1 MLCAQ
6 GTGQSRGYAATH
18 HGQNIYIA
26 GVMYALCLASPV
38 SHSCFLLLVSM
49 SACAQCVRY
58 AVPKVLLQCMPMS
71 YFRLPLS
78 LACMHLTRLSLTRDW
93 AVNCGRLGNF
103 SFATKH
109 VDGTYSDHAGV
120 RTADHHDTF
129 DTVTNHHFTGSGESR
144 VGMDLTISKVSAA
157 GLPDAVVF
165 AADLVPHGKE
175 VDNET
180 STRTYGYMTG
190 IASFA
195 ASGLDQPVVVA
206 VGSYVGDL
214 TVPMAVGPDKMFPNP
229 KFQSWDYN
237 GIVLCRRQGTS
248 PGQAAVWPRLAG
260 ASGSRGT

>member
-1 MLCAQ
+1 
-6 GTGQSRGYAATH
+6 
-18 HGQNIYIA
+18 
-26 GVMYALCLASPV
+26 
-38 SHSCFLLLVSM
+38 
-49 SACAQCVRY
+49 
-58 AVPKVLLQCMPMS
+58 
-71 YFRLPLS
+71 
-78 LACMHLTRLSLTRDW
+78 MHLLAHLLTRAW
-93 AVNCGRLGNF
+93 AVYCGRLGNF

-157 GLPDAVVF
+157 GVPDPVVF
-165 AADLVPHGKE
+165 AADLVPHGKP

-195 ASGLDQPVVVA
+195 ASGLDEPVVVA

-214 TVPMAVGPDKMFPNP
+214 TVPMADGDKMFPNP

-237 GIVLCRRQGTS
+237 GIVLCRKQGTS
-248 PGQAAVWPRLAG
+248 PAQAAVWPRGWPEPRA
-260 ASGSRGT
+260 A

>member
-1 MLCAQ
+1 M
-6 GTGQSRGYAATH
+6 
-18 HGQNIYIA
+18 
-26 GVMYALCLASPV
+26 
-38 SHSCFLLLVSM
+38 SH
-49 SACAQCVRY
+49 
-58 AVPKVLLQCMPMS
+58 
-71 YFRLPLS
+71 FRLSLS
-78 LACMHLTRLSLTRDW
+78 LACMHLTRLSLTRAW

-129 DTVTNHHFTGSGESR
+129 DTVTKHHFTGSGENR

-157 GLPDAVVF
+157 GVPDAVVF
-165 AADLVPHGKE
+165 AADLVPHGKP

-195 ASGLDQPVVVA
+195 ASGLDEPVVVA

-214 TVPMAVGPDKMFPNP
+214 TVPWLMAQTKCSPTQSFKVGITTVSSFVESKARAPP
-229 KFQSWDYN
+229 KRLFGPEAGQSL
-237 GIVLCRRQGTS
+237 GH
-248 PGQAAVWPRLAG
+248 ALAL
-260 ASGSRGT
+260 

>member
-1 MLCAQ
+1 MCA
-6 GTGQSRGYAATH
+6 R
-18 HGQNIYIA
+18 II
-26 GVMYALCLASPV
+26 CLTFACLSPSLHASYLPI
-38 SHSCFLLLVSM
+38 SHS
-49 SACAQCVRY
+49 
-58 AVPKVLLQCMPMS
+58 
-71 YFRLPLS
+71 RLG
-78 LACMHLTRLSLTRDW
+78 RD
-93 AVNCGRLGNF
+93 CGRLGNF

-129 DTVTNHHFTGSGESR
+129 DTVTNHHFTGSGENR

-157 GLPDAVVF
+157 GVPDAVVF
-165 AADLVPHGKE
+165 AADLVPHGKP

-195 ASGLDQPVVVA
+195 ASGLDEPVVVA

-214 TVPMAVGPDKMFPNP
+214 SVPMNDGTDKKFPNP

-237 GIVLCRRQGTS
+237 GIVLCRKQGTS
-248 PGQAAVWPRLAG
+248 PPKRLFGPEAGQSLGHALAL
-260 ASGSRGT
+260 

>member
-1 MLCAQ
+1 MPI
-6 GTGQSRGYAATH
+6 S
-18 HGQNIYIA
+18 
-26 GVMYALCLASPV
+26 LAHLTYLPI
-38 SHSCFLLLVSM
+38 LL
-49 SACAQCVRY
+49 AH
-58 AVPKVLLQCMPMS
+58 
-71 YFRLPLS
+71 LS
-78 LACMHLTRLSLTRDW
+78 LALGPLY
-93 AVNCGRLGNF
+93 CGRLGNF

-129 DTVTNHHFTGSGESR
+129 DAVTNHHFTGSGESR

-157 GLPDAVVF
+157 GVPDAVVF
-165 AADLVPHGKE
+165 AADLVPHGKP

-195 ASGLDQPVVVA
+195 ASGLDEPVVVA

-214 TVPMAVGPDKMFPNP
+214 TVPMADGADLMFPNP

-237 GIVLCRRQGTS
+237 GIVLCRKQGTS
-248 PGQAAVWPRLAG
+248 PAQAAVWPRGWPEPRA
-260 ASGSRGT
+260 A

>member
-1 MLCAQ
+1 M
-6 GTGQSRGYAATH
+6 
-18 HGQNIYIA
+18 
-26 GVMYALCLASPV
+26 
-38 SHSCFLLLVSM
+38 
-49 SACAQCVRY
+49 
-58 AVPKVLLQCMPMS
+58 
-71 YFRLPLS
+71 
-78 LACMHLTRLSLTRDW
+78 
-93 AVNCGRLGNF
+93 NCGRLGNF

-120 RTADHHDTF
+120 RTANHHDAP
-129 DTVTNHHFTGSGESR
+129 DDVLDYHFTGSGESR

-175 VDNET
+175 VDNEK

-195 ASGLDQPVVVA
+195 ASGLDEPVVVA

-214 TVPMAVGPDKMFPNP
+214 SVPMNDGTDKKFPNP

-237 GIVLCRRQGTS
+237 GIVLCRKQGTS
-248 PGQAAVWPRLAG
+248 PPKRLFGPEAGQSLGHALAL
-260 ASGSRGT
+260 

>member
-1 MLCAQ
+1 
-6 GTGQSRGYAATH
+6 
-18 HGQNIYIA
+18 
-26 GVMYALCLASPV
+26 MY
-38 SHSCFLLLVSM
+38 
-49 SACAQCVRY
+49 
-58 AVPKVLLQCMPMS
+58 
-71 YFRLPLS
+71 
-78 LACMHLTRLSLTRDW
+78 
-93 AVNCGRLGNF
+93 CGRLGNF

-157 GLPDAVVF
+157 GVPDPVVF
-165 AADLVPHGKE
+165 AADLVPHGKP

-195 ASGLDQPVVVA
+195 ASGLDEPVVVA

-214 TVPMAVGPDKMFPNP
+214 TVPMAGGADNKMFPNP

-237 GIVLCRRQGTS
+237 GIVLCRSKARAPPKRLFG
-248 PGQAAVWPRLAG
+248 PEAGQSLGQPEAHALAL
-260 ASGSRGT
+260 